1 MTTLVDY
8 IKETE
13 HRIESQSAEAEQL
26 RRQLEELN
34 GELEANKARV
44 ASAKSL
50 LPRIESLLG
59 EISAL
64 AKDIRDI
71 DTDLVEKFSDQV
83 VQAMSVVAAEPESTQ
98 ETPESSVISP
108 DQTNEEID
116 DQTLIDASA
125 VFGQFNRAVA
135 RERQSHKQNGNGTTA
150 TASNIEKQGSEITEP
165 SSRPIDTIV
174 PQVPENEE
182 AQETPETEKLIA
194 LNPQVKYDPTTL
206 MTYAGFN
213 GGARARCWG
222 EWLERRCKTSKYY
235 VIDATSRFTEYT
247 HELVVEGLTIELIQ
261 RFHEKVLSESAAARK
276 RKKQQSL
283 DAAEQINH
291 EPKKRQLKV
300 GEPVEVSNS
309 DEQWRVAGVSDDG
322 RTVHIESPDRK
333 QGMVVS
339 APINSSEVET
349 PHPTR
354 RQLKVGEGKVDQ
366 IVRIG
371 EGDREWRIIQA
382 SRDGQV
388 LRVEP
393 KAGGDSKVI
402 ATETAYLIDEEGQS
416 STPTEVKV
424 KVNTQDDFPEGTEVS
439 ISTNRFNGRY
449 TGLLGNVISGG
460 SQFAAKV
467 ILENGE
473 IKTFL
478 FTELNKVAQ
487 AA

>member
-1 MTTLVDY
+1 MTALVDY

-13 HRIESQSAEAEQL
+13 HRIEAQSAEAEQL

-59 EISAL
+59 EVSAI

-71 DTDLVEKFSDQV
+71 DTELVEEFSDQV
-83 VQAMSVVAAEPESTQ
+83 VQAMSVVAAESTQ

-108 DQTNEEID
+108 DQTHEEID

-135 RERQSHKQNGNGTTA
+135 RERQFHEQNGNGATA

-182 AQETPETEKLIA
+182 AQETPETEKLNL

-283 DAAEQINH
+283 DETKQVNH
-291 EPKKRQLKV
+291 EPKRQLKV

-349 PHPTR
+349 PRPTG

-393 KAGGDSKVI
+393 FAGGESKVI